1 MVSFVGSFWRQNVAI
16 NNEESPLVSM
26 QQRPLIVPAT
36 LHFSGLPQKSS
47 MYTQEAVTGK
57 TINRTLFFYMAEHFL
72 FISATSL
79 CIVVILPGISVYL
92 REFFSFFF
100 PPQPS
105 IAFPTVHPSLACVPS
120 PPPCPLRKNRI
131 KAHFSD
137 FS

>member
-1 MVSFVGSFWRQNVAI
+1 
-16 NNEESPLVSM
+16 M

-57 TINRTLFFYMAEHFL
+57 TINLTRFFYMAEHFL

-92 REFFSFFF
+92 REFSSFFP

-105 IAFPTVHPSLACVPS
+105 FAFLTVHPSLACVQT
-120 PPPCPLRKNRI
+120 PPPPRPLRKNRRR
-131 KAHFSD
+131 AYFSD

>member
-57 TINRTLFFYMAEHFL
+57 TINRTLFLYIYMAEHFL
-72 FISATSL
+72 FIAATSL

-92 REFFSFFF
+92 REFFSF
-100 PPQPS
+100 
-105 IAFPTVHPSLACVPS
+105 
-120 PPPCPLRKNRI
+120 PPPPPNPLSL
-131 KAHFSD
+131 F
-137 FS
+137 

>member
-57 TINRTLFFYMAEHFL
+57 TINLTRFFLYGG
-72 FISATSL
+72 T
-79 CIVVILPGISVYL
+79 
-92 REFFSFFF
+92 FSFYFSHIPMHSCYF
-100 PPQPS
+100 
-105 IAFPTVHPSLACVPS
+105 TRHLSLLA
-120 PPPCPLRKNRI
+120 
-131 KAHFSD
+131 
-137 FS
+137 